1 MVSVKI
7 AGVPTT
13 VVLLHGFAGTRRA
26 WDPVVERLDPE
37 RYTPLAPD
45 LRGHGD
51 ARDARPV
58 TFEACV
64 ADVLAAAPERFVLCG
79 YSMGGRIAQHVA
91 LAAPERVER
100 LVLVATTAGLVDEAE
115 RAARRAD
122 DERLA
127 AFADGATIEQFADR
141 WAAQPLFAGTP
152 PEAARI
158 WREDLL
164 RNDPRALAAV
174 LRGMGTGAMA
184 PLWERLPTLTMPATV
199 LAGAEDPKFVALAER
214 LAAALPDAELV
225 VVQGAGHGLPREA
238 PGAVVAALSRRSR
251 GRAGLDAEPGLRRDR
266 DRAVL
271 DGQHRELVGE
281 ELERPQAAGRGR
293 LQGGGAVHGGRDP
306 QRPVEGRGEVDVG
319 AGRAHERGLG
329 QQPRDPAAARDLQ
342 AHRVGHLGRERA
354 RLAGGLVHGH
364 ADGDAVAH
372 LAHRMH
378 AVHGLL
384 DQLEPGGREGV
395 DRRDGLVDLPGAVGV
410 QAQLHLRARRRRARR
425 PRARR
430 RRRCR
435 P

>member
-1 MVSVKI
+1 MVSVKMG
-7 AGVPTT
+7 AVPTT

-100 LVLVATTAGLVDEAE
+100 LVLVATTAGIADEDE
-115 RAARRAD
+115 RAARRTD

-127 AFADGATIEQFADR
+127 AFADGATIERFADR

-174 LRGMGTGAMA
+174 LRGMGTGAMQ
-184 PLWERLPTLTMPATV
+184 PLWERLAALTMPATV
-199 LAGAEDPKFVALAER
+199 LAGSEDPKFVALGER
-214 LAAALPDAELV
+214 LTAKLPNAELQV
-225 VVQGAGHGLPREA
+225 VEGAGHGLPRET
-238 PGAVVAALSRRSR
+238 PDAVVAGLSRR
-251 GRAGLDAEPGLRRDR
+251 
-266 DRAVL
+266 
-271 DGQHRELVGE
+271 
-281 ELERPQAAGRGR
+281 
-293 LQGGGAVHGGRDP
+293 
-306 QRPVEGRGEVDVG
+306 
-319 AGRAHERGLG
+319 
-329 QQPRDPAAARDLQ
+329 
-342 AHRVGHLGRERA
+342 
-354 RLAGGLVHGH
+354 
-364 ADGDAVAH
+364 
-372 LAHRMH
+372 
-378 AVHGLL
+378 
-384 DQLEPGGREGV
+384 
-395 DRRDGLVDLPGAVGV
+395 
-410 QAQLHLRARRRRARR
+410 
-425 PRARR
+425 
-430 RRRCR
+430 
-435 P
+435 